1 MRDTHSVPE
10 KQPALREALRRFSSG
25 EDMEPMVV
33 SDTILRGW
41 RISHELGID
50 PWNPRNPP
58 VIPKN
63 ELETLR
69 NRHKSLL
76 SAAAPMLRM
85 LEVSIRD
92 TGYIATLAVSPGY
105 LLDVVGDASLMEQAV
120 EAFNIPGALRSI
132 ESVGASALTLCML
145 DKRPVQVSGFEH
157 YNCRFHDWRCAAA
170 PIFDA
175 QGEPVASLTISG
187 HISRDEGHT
196 AALAKSCAEV
206 ITIRLREQHLLLS
219 QQRLNILLQSVYSA
233 LPEAI
238 LAIDERG
245 LISHANHNALTLFG
259 ETSLEGQP
267 LSGFIH
273 PESSRYLTQVFEK
286 QKAES
291 REITFLAGGDP
302 IKRMCRFTPI
312 RLEGGEAGGLIVTI
326 TAFSQL
332 IDIATRVG
340 GNYAKYAF
348 KDIRG
353 QNPALLEQIDLAR
366 RAAETSSRVLLTGE
380 SGTGKELFAQAIHNG
395 SRVRGGP
402 FVAISCAS
410 IPRDLIESEL
420 FGYVGGAF
428 TGAREKGMIG
438 KFELASGGTLFL
450 DEINSLPMDM
460 QAKLLRVLQ
469 QKEVMRIG
477 DSRPTPVDT
486 RIIAAT
492 NVPLPELVD
501 NGSFRKDLYYRL
513 NVVEIV
519 IPPLRKR
526 LDDIEMLANLILTRL
541 NAERVGPAPRI
552 HPETLRVL
560 QGYAW
565 PGNVRELDNVCERGL
580 LLSCGGDIE
589 LDHLPVAVRDGAQGI
604 HPFSDR
610 APASKALLGEPGMEE
625 PLAETPAHTGTEG
638 LDRLYHGEII
648 RLLRQ
653 YHGNVSKTA
662 ARLGIARTTL
672 YRKLRRFAIDP
683 ERFAESAR

>member
-1 MRDTHSVPE
+1 MAETPSAPE
-10 KQPALREALRRFSSG
+10 IQPAMREALRRFSSG
-25 EDMEPMVV
+25 EDMEPRVV

-41 RISHELGID
+41 RISRELGID
-50 PWNPRNPP
+50 PWNPRNPH
-58 VIPKN
+58 VITKN
-63 ELETLR
+63 ELDALR
-69 NRHKSLL
+69 NHHKGLL

-132 ESVGASALTLCML
+132 ESVGASALTLSMM

-175 QGEPVASLTISG
+175 QGEAVASLTISG
-187 HISRDEGHT
+187 HISRTEGHT

-206 ITIRLREQHLLLS
+206 ISIRLREQHLLLS

-238 LAIDERG
+238 LAIDAHG

-259 ETSLEGQP
+259 EESLEGQP

-273 PESSRYLTQVFEK
+273 PESSRYLSQVFEK

-291 REITFLAGGDP
+291 REVTFLAGGEP

-312 RLEGGEAGGLIVTI
+312 RLDGGEAGGMIVAI
-326 TAFSQL
+326 TAISHL

-395 SRVRGGP
+395 SRVRSGP

-450 DEINSLPMDM
+450 DEINSLPLDM

-477 DSRPTPVDT
+477 DSRPTPVDA

-492 NVPLPELVD
+492 NVPLPELVEKG
-501 NGSFRKDLYYRL
+501 NFRKDLYYRL
-513 NVVEIV
+513 NVVEIL

-526 LDDIEMLANLILTRL
+526 LDDIEMLANLILNRL
-541 NAERVGPAPRI
+541 NAERLGPPPRMT
-552 HPETLRVL
+552 PATLRML
-560 QGYAW
+560 HGYAW

-580 LLSCGGDIE
+580 LLSGGGDIE
-589 LDHLPVAVRDGAQGI
+589 PEHLPAAVREAAQATLPHIHHATSADPLTPLRTTEERPTEPAGA
-604 HPFSDR
+604 
-610 APASKALLGEPGMEE
+610 
-625 PLAETPAHTGTEG
+625 TGPEG
-638 LDRLYHGEII
+638 LDRLYHEEII
-648 RLLRQ
+648 RLLHQ

-662 ARLGIARTTL
+662 GRLGIARSTL
-672 YRKLRRFAIDP
+672 YRKLRRFGIDP
-683 ERFAESAR
+683 ERFAESYK